1 MKSIKTTLTVLLLVI
16 TVMLGISCKK
26 ENITPKTTQEK
37 ILGKWKIQSVSEN
50 YFFSG
55 MPHVNTFSGVGE
67 YADFRNDGKVYS
79 FSRNN
84 YDTAAYGII
93 SDTKMWID
101 LSTDIFTIQT
111 LTDAELKLYLKEDIA
126 AGEYTET
133 TLQLNK

>member
-1 MKSIKTTLTVLLLVI
+1 MKSFKTTLAGLLLTFATLAFV
-16 TVMLGISCKK
+16 SCKK
-26 ENITPKTTQEK
+26 ENTIPKTAQEK
-37 ILGKWKIQSVSEN
+37 ISGKWKIQSVSEN

-101 LSTDIFTIQT
+101 LSTDIYTIQT